1 MPHRGT
7 SKAYILERLRR
18 EEGLSYVADAIEA
31 GRISSHAV
39 GLELGWI
46 GRPDLVGVR
55 DGQAKQRHFLFQRLL
70 REAASRAIAKASDID
85 SCGLTLSELQELWLG
100 AHPTTGSHFRSRE
113 ELVAAW
119 EAGRAVVM
127 RLWGSHGRRPM
138 AWWEFDAGDL
148 KHPGYDRERSTLWR
162 AGVLSESERT
172 ELEAEWRREFEHA
185 HRPDF
190 FISTSGEVLHGDA
203 AVQAHLAWADVPI
216 ELAQRWA
223 AARRRRGRH
232 EAPSEEAVV
241 AK

>member
-1 MPHRGT
+1 M
-7 SKAYILERLRR
+7 
-18 EEGLSYVADAIEA
+18 
-31 GRISSHAV
+31 
-39 GLELGWI
+39 
-46 GRPDLVGVR
+46 
-55 DGQAKQRHFLFQRLL
+55 
-70 REAASRAIAKASDID
+70 SRAIAKASDID

-162 AGVLSESERT
+162 PACSPNRSAPSSRPSGGGSSSTRT
-172 ELEAEWRREFEHA
+172 GPISSSAPAAR
-185 HRPDF
+185 F
-190 FISTSGEVLHGDA
+190 FMATPP
-203 AVQAHLAWADVPI
+203 VQAHLAWADVPI

>member
-1 MPHRGT
+1 M
-7 SKAYILERLRR
+7 
-18 EEGLSYVADAIEA
+18 
-31 GRISSHAV
+31 
-39 GLELGWI
+39 
-46 GRPDLVGVR
+46 
-55 DGQAKQRHFLFQRLL
+55 
-70 REAASRAIAKASDID
+70 SRAIAKASDID

-172 ELEAEWRREFEHA
+172 ELEAEWRREYEAVRGKGVRERREHLE
-185 HRPDF
+185 HC
-190 FISTSGEVLHGDA
+190 
-203 AVQAHLAWADVPI
+203 DVPHELI
-216 ELAQRWA
+216 EAWT
-223 AARRRRGRH
+223 AARRRPSRH
-232 EAPSEEAVV
+232 SAASEAAAPEAATV
-241 AK
+241 K